1 MLTAEEESARQE
13 KARVEKKSSEQTK
26 KLEQALAKTATDD
39 SLIADLKERLKEL
52 KQHQQDDPSADAL
65 SKAQGDERALRGELQ
80 SARQRAETL
89 EVTLTEQ
96 RQELE
101 DAQTSMSDTKKA
113 KEDFEKQV
121 SEQSKRADS
130 ISSQT
135 SKDQAVIVDLK
146 AQVQEAQRA
155 SQMSADKCTTLSRTL
170 AEHTQKE
177 EKLRAEVT
185 AAAHTKAKMAE
196 LQEELESARER
207 GQKAE
212 KESLTFKKEM
222 ATHRSGKDSAL
233 QELAAA
239 NAEIAMLKKQ
249 LQAERDG
256 AKERDKAPLA

>member
-1 MLTAEEESARQE
+1 MPSLQH
-13 KARVEKKSSEQTK
+13 SSGWC
-26 KLEQALAKTATDD
+26 
-39 SLIADLKERLKEL
+39 SRKEL
-52 KQHQQDDPSADAL
+52 
-65 SKAQGDERALRGELQ
+65 GW
-80 SARQRAETL
+80 
-89 EVTLTEQ
+89 
-96 RQELE
+96 
-101 DAQTSMSDTKKA
+101 
-113 KEDFEKQV
+113 
-121 SEQSKRADS
+121 
-130 ISSQT
+130 
-135 SKDQAVIVDLK
+135 
-146 AQVQEAQRA
+146 
-155 SQMSADKCTTLSRTL
+155 SADKCTTLSRTL

-256 AKERDKAPLA
+256 AKDNYFKKRDEDKAGQPTS